1 MTVDTFTPAN
11 GVATRPAPLGPGALA
26 QQSADVMAYW
36 AAAAADAAR
45 FVAPLVRTDFMPA
58 HFRPRDH
65 SQEAL
70 DLSIASGTA
79 AVVFGLG
86 VGLNPLQSL
95 QGVYVIQGRPAMYAG
110 TMVGLVQS
118 KGHEIWTKELTDS
131 RAVVCGRRKGSEHV
145 EQATF
150 TIQRAQQAGYV
161 AKNAK
166 YRTDP
171 QAMLLARAQSDCCKR
186 VARDVLMGLSSVE
199 EMWDEEGTDDV
210 APAGRTVQRAS
221 SRKAPAPRAPEP
233 KDEPDA
239 EPPLDERIAA
249 KRATRRQAA
258 RPARQVED
266 RPLPE
271 PPVDGEP
278 DGYEAAMGQTGP
290 LATQDQLT
298 KLSISLNELG
308 ITEVDARGAY
318 IKSVIGRPVASR
330 KELTA
335 DEASQVIE
343 ALAADLDARDRD
355 DDGRDEVPAPDDAPP
370 TP

>member
-1 MTVDTFTPAN
+1 VTVDTFTPAN
-11 GVATRPAPLGPGALA
+11 GVATRPTTPSDIAH
-26 QQSADVMAYW
+26 QSADVMAYW
-36 AAAAADAAR
+36 ASAASDAAR

-58 HFRPRDH
+58 HFRPKGD
-65 SQEAL
+65 SQEAM
-70 DLSIASGTA
+70 DLAIASGTA

-86 VGLNPLQSL
+86 VGLNPLQAL

-118 KGHEIWTKELTDS
+118 KGHEIWVKELTDS
-131 RAVVCGRRKGSEHV
+131 RAVVCGRRKGSEHT

-161 AKNAK
+161 AKNGK

-199 EMWDEEGTDDV
+199 EMWDEEGNGE
-210 APAGRTVQRAS
+210 PAASGRTMQRS
-221 SRKAPAPRAPEP
+221 SARKAPAAVVTPEP
-233 KDEPDA
+233 EPTP
-239 EPPLDERIAA
+239 EPERPAA
-249 KRATRRQAA
+249 RRTQKRA
-258 RPARQVED
+258 RPVED

-271 PPVDGEP
+271 VPAEGEL
-278 DGYEAAMGQTGP
+278 DEYDAAMTEAAGN
-290 LATQDQLT
+290 LASQEQLT
-298 KLSISLNELG
+298 KLSICLNELG
-308 ITEVDARGAY
+308 ITEVDARGRY
-318 IKSVIGRPVASR
+318 IRSVIGRDVASR

-343 ALAADLDARDRD
+343 SLGADLDARDFSD
-355 DDGRDEVPAPDDAPP
+355 DVPPVQDPPP
-370 TP
+370 TTP